1 MAVNASAPFLMSA
14 VSFEQLQKLGKAMWN
29 WTTCGACNGNATCS
43 RSTCPWYGEARF
55 HAFWDRYKALTNEYL
70 PEGTT
75 FSCPALSSHDDLLRL
90 IQTIK
95 DSLDLDRERIIVS
108 HFAVPNSNGKLC
120 TNAVD
125 QDRAV
130 NIAASIMFMT
140 NCGTPQVC
148 ADFLEEGSPSISWRG
163 DVTATAFVG
172 EAFPRTISG
181 LLANGL
187 GDTRMSDFLG
197 SLAASKLVKAGF
209 TLEPTDDL
217 RSHLTMDYSGK
228 RKVVR
233 VFHCSAVL
241 KEMLLAS
248 RPDGSRCLVPRS
260 LALEVLYTL
269 YNILFPDDRS
279 GTYVT
284 KCGFDP
290 DVLRCDVS
298 RYRRKDDP
306 EVDNTYFGTRLK
318 EIYDE
323 MQNPTPRHDWANW
336 FHRHSAQR
344 YMMMATM
351 IGVFIA
357 VIIGILGLGIS
368 GFQAYVS
375 YQQWK
380 HPVKDA

>member
-1 MAVNASAPFLMSA
+1 
-14 VSFEQLQKLGKAMWN
+14 
-29 WTTCGACNGNATCS
+29 
-43 RSTCPWYGEARF
+43 
-55 HAFWDRYKALTNEYL
+55 
-70 PEGTT
+70 
-75 FSCPALSSHDDLLRL
+75 
-90 IQTIK
+90 
-95 DSLDLDRERIIVS
+95 
-108 HFAVPNSNGKLC
+108 
-120 TNAVD
+120 
-125 QDRAV
+125 
-130 NIAASIMFMT
+130 
-140 NCGTPQVC
+140 
-148 ADFLEEGSPSISWRG
+148 
-163 DVTATAFVG
+163 
-172 EAFPRTISG
+172 
-181 LLANGL
+181 
-187 GDTRMSDFLG
+187 
-197 SLAASKLVKAGF
+197 
-209 TLEPTDDL
+209 
-217 RSHLTMDYSGK
+217 MDYSGK

-233 VFHCSAVL
+233 IFHCSAVL
-241 KEMLLAS
+241 KEMLSAS

-306 EVDNTYFGTRLK
+306 EVDHTYFGTRLK